1 MKDALQQ
8 LRDGELAGT
17 RRFALATGLTE
28 FPREIFTLA
37 DSLEILDLSG
47 NALHSLPDDLHRLTR
62 LRVLFCSNNAFTEL
76 PACIGGC
83 AALEMVGFKAN
94 RIAHVPAASLPP
106 LLRWLIL
113 TDNEI
118 EELPDAL
125 GRRPYLQ
132 KLMLAGN
139 RLQALPD
146 TLAGCERLE
155 LLRIAANRFDTLPP
169 WLASLPRLA
178 WLAFGGN
185 PMNAAREASALSAQ
199 ELPVIDAACIALQE
213 KLGEG
218 ASGVIHRALW
228 QRGDGESAALAVKRF
243 KGAITSDGT
252 PRSEMAACIAA
263 GTHAGFIGA
272 TARVVSDAGADA
284 LAMRLIDPA
293 FKVLAGPPS
302 LDFVHAR
309 CLRRCDP
316 LHLAAGAADC
326 IRHCGRRRATACA
339 RHPARRPVCAQHPAQ
354 RRRGAARRLRC
365 GIVLRHWRQHFRIGT
380 ATHRGTR
387 LRVPARRAGCA
398 MRRLRFRGT
407 GRSAIA
413 LPERDS
419 RRTSD
424 LHPDRHDA
432 RDLALTPA
440 GLAGTLATPDAGA
453 AH

>member
-1 MKDALQQ
+1 MSGLTGLKDALQQ

-17 RRFALATGLTE
+17 RRFALAAGLTE
-28 FPREIFTLA
+28 FPREIFMLA
-37 DSLEILDLSG
+37 DTLEILDLSG
-47 NALHSLPDDLHRLTR
+47 NALQSLPDDLHRLTR

-76 PACIGGC
+76 PASIGRC

-106 LLRWLIL
+106 FLRWLIL
-113 TDNEI
+113 TDNDI
-118 EELPDAL
+118 AELPDAL
-125 GRRPYLQ
+125 GRRPRLQ

-146 TLAGCERLE
+146 SMAGCERLE
-155 LLRIAANRFDTLPP
+155 LLRIAANRFDSLPQ

-185 PMNAAREASALSAQ
+185 PMSAARESSALSAH
-199 ELPVIDAACIALQE
+199 EFPKIDKACIALQE

-228 QRGDGESAALAVKRF
+228 RREDGESEPLAVKHF

-263 GTHAGFIGA
+263 GVHAALIGA

-302 LDFVHAR
+302 LDSCTRDVYDDAIRFTPRQALQIASCIADAVAQLHVRGMLHGDLYAHNILRNGGEALLGDFGAASFFDTGDSTFASALQRIEARAFGCLLEELFAR
-309 CLRRCDP
+309 CDGSASAGLDDLRSRCLSETP
-316 LHLAAGAADC
+316 
-326 IRHCGRRRATACA
+326 
-339 RHPARRPVCAQHPAQ
+339 
-354 RRRGAARRLRC
+354 AARPTF
-365 GIVLRHWRQHFRIGT
+365 GQ
-380 ATHRGTR
+380 
-387 LRVPARRAGCA
+387 
-398 MRRLRFRGT
+398 
-407 GRSAIA
+407 IA
-413 LPERDS
+413 
-419 RRTSD
+419 
-424 LHPDRHDA
+424 A
-432 RDLALTPA
+432 A
-440 GLAGTLATPDAGA
+440 LATLR
-453 AH
+453 